1 MYLASADF
9 SALHASC
16 SGAPLALLLLCLL
29 SVLPALVMGFVARF
43 SAPRMTQVD
52 LGVFRVAR
60 DGRSFLQI
68 GRVCH
73 FGRKGESEASLRA
86 RVSL

>member
-16 SGAPLALLLLCLL
+16 SGAPLALLLLCFL
-29 SVLPALVMGFVARF
+29 SVAPALVMGFVARF
-43 SAPRMTQVD
+43 SARAMTQD
-52 LGVFRVAR
+52 TGVFRVAR
-60 DGRSFLQI
+60 DGRSFIQI
-68 GRVCH
+68 GRVCT

-86 RVSL
+86 RTVLS